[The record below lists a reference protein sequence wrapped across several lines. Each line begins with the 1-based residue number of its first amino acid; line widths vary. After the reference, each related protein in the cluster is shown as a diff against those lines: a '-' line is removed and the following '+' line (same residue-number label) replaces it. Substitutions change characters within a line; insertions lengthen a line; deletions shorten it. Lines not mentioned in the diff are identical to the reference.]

1 MEMAFGRQ
9 RVLVFQVLDRAE
21 RPVKGVDL
29 ERAYARKALQRQ
41 LDQERLNQQN
51 LAVMSM
57 AWWNGMY

>member
-1 MEMAFGRQ
+1 MEMALGRQ
-9 RVLVFQVLDRAE
+9 RVLVFHVQDRAE

-29 ERAYARKALQRQ
+29 DRVYARRALQRQ
-41 LDQERLNQQN
+41 LDQERLANQN